1 MRKIIE
7 FNSISSALHAMGL
20 DKPRHPLISIFKHKD
35 IKNGPQFAGKSIVSS
50 FYIMEYKEG
59 ETRSFD
65 YGRTTYDFEEGTLIF
80 LAPGQVLT
88 VHEWYEEDAI
98 NEWTLLFHPD
108 LIRKSQLGQNIHNYS
123 FFSYE
128 VNEALHISDEEKNTI
143 NGLRDKIVQEY
154 SQNIDRQSQ
163 KLIVTS
169 LELLLDYCTRYYNRQ
184 FFTRENLNKD
194 IVSRFE
200 TLLKTYYESNKPLK
214 QGLPSV
220 KYCGEALNMSPNY
233 FSDLLKKETGRN
245 AQDHI
250 HFYVIERAK
259 TSLLNSGESISHIAY
274 DLGFEYPQ
282 NFCKMFKK
290 KTGMSPTEFRNFDH

>member
-1 MRKIIE
+1 
-7 FNSISSALHAMGL
+7 MGL
-20 DKPRHPLISIFKHKD
+20 EKPKHPLVSVFNHRD

-50 FYIMEYKEG
+50 FYIMEYKDG
-59 ETRSFD
+59 ATSSFE

-80 LAPGQVLT
+80 LAPKQVLK
-88 VHEWYEEDAI
+88 VNEWYERDSV
-98 NEWTLLFHPD
+98 NGWTLLFHPD
-108 LIRKSQLGQNIHNYS
+108 LIRKSQLGQNIDSYS

-128 VNEALHISDEEKNTI
+128 ANEALHISDEEKKI
-143 NGLRDKIVQEY
+143 VDGLKDKIVQEY

-169 LELLLDYCTRYYNRQ
+169 IELLLDYCTRYYNRQ

-194 IVSRFE
+194 IITRFE
-200 TLLKTYYESNKPLK
+200 TMMKAYYESNKPLE
-214 QGLPSV
+214 QGMPSV
-220 KYCGEALNMSPNY
+220 KYCGEFLNMSPNY

-250 HFYVIERAK
+250 HFFVIERAK
-259 TSLLNSGESISHIAY
+259 TQLLNTEASISHIAY

-282 NFCKMFKK
+282 NFSKLFKK
-290 KTGMSPTEFRNFDH
+290 KTGISPSEFRNMN